1 MVSFAIAQDDMGL
14 RLWDYAQ
21 SIKKNR
27 PRNFEFQSKRTV
39 PKIGGYMRIDKYLK
53 NARIIKRRT
62 IAKEACE
69 QGRVLVNGKTAK
81 PGTEI
86 EIGDEIEIIFGI
98 KPMKIKVEKLLEHVV
113 KDDYKEMYS
122 IINV

>member
-1 MVSFAIAQDDMGL
+1 
-14 RLWDYAQ
+14 
-21 SIKKNR
+21 
-27 PRNFEFQSKRTV
+27 
-39 PKIGGYMRIDKYLK
+39 MRIDKFLK

-86 EIGDEIEIIFGI
+86 EIGDEIEIIFGV
-98 KPMKIKVEKLLEHVV
+98 KPMKVKVEKLLEHVV
-113 KDDYKEMYS
+113 KDDYKDMYS